1 MFNRSSFL
9 YRFLLAGD
17 ESCREKR
24 GRESTVGRVEA
35 SKGRAEKGRGC
46 AQTCFIDG
54 ERIRM
59 LRFRLPIRK
68 KKKVRLRA
76 FDKETTTLEQHPPF
90 FFNFFFRYLFGCSF
104 EPKIMSVHVLD
115 MQAFSYLFTTGQ
127 VTIFAHRNFPSDDLP
142 TIN

>member
-46 AQTCFIDG
+46 AQTCFMDE

-59 LRFRLPIRK
+59 LRFRGPIRK
-68 KKKVRLRA
+68 KK
-76 FDKETTTLEQHPPF
+76 FDCELLIRRQRPVNSIRHF
-90 FFNFFFRYLFGCSF
+90 FKFFFRHLFGCSF

-127 VTIFAHRNFPSDDLP
+127 VTIFAHRNFPCDDLP